1 LSGVYLVTE
10 SAVYPPA
17 VLVVQILK
25 ADAGVEAADVD
36 LNVEVVAGPARVLVR
51 RLENHSVV
59 KRPRE
64 WVAHRKVRALVS
76 SD

>member
-1 LSGVYLVTE
+1 VYLVTE

-17 VLVVQILK
+17 VLVIQVLK
-25 ADAGVEAADVD
+25 ADSGMKTADID
-36 LNVEVVAGPARVLVR
+36 RNVEVVAGPARVLVR

-59 KRPRE
+59 NRPRE